1 MICSPQ
7 RGFTLMEVLV
17 AVAIVAILATLA
29 IPGLQNGIVRDQI
42 VSAVPLAD
50 LAKKAVAS
58 SWSATQT
65 LPADNAAAG
74 LPAADKIVNN
84 HISAVAVEEGAIQI
98 TFGNSAH
105 ASIAGKRLTLRPAV
119 VEDAPVVPVAW
130 VCGFAAPPNKMSVK
144 GENRT
149 DIPVG
154 LLPFNCHAPAH

>member
-1 MICSPQ
+1 M
-7 RGFTLMEVLV
+7 V

-50 LAKKAVAS
+50 LAKKAVAA
-58 SWSATQT
+58 SWSATQSF
-65 LPADNAAAG
+65 PADNAAAG
-74 LPAADKIVNN
+74 LPAADRIVNN
-84 HISAVAVEEGAIQI
+84 HISAVAIEQGAIQI

-105 ASIAGKRLTLRPAV
+105 TLIAGKRLTLRPAV

-130 VCGFAAPPNKMSVK
+130 VCGFAAPPDKMSVK

-149 DIPVG
+149 DVPVG
-154 LLPFNCHAPAH
+154 LLPFNCHAPAR